1 MRKLIWFIL
10 IVLVVALGLAVACN
24 YSPEFSATLYTFG
37 VDTVGGGIMTSVT
50 GALTGLMLWGSE
62 GLANSVAILAGTL
75 ITGSILWL
83 VILKK
88 YIWPKIKGVKGEQ
101 KIVVSIPG
109 PAPSPIAHANTEPST
124 PVVAKP
130 EENKA

>member
-24 YSPEFSATLYTFG
+24 YSPEFSATLYDFG
-37 VDTVGGGIMTSVT
+37 VNTVGGGIMTSVT

-75 ITGSILWL
+75 IAGSILWIVL
-83 VILKK
+83 LKR
-88 YIWPKIKGVKGEQ
+88 YIWPKIKGVTKPITPTISLRGGPEPELPQTIEQ
-101 KIVVSIPG
+101 
-109 PAPSPIAHANTEPST
+109 
-124 PVVAKP
+124 AKP
-130 EENKA
+130 EAVKEEK